1 MQSSTAKPSVAIIGA
16 GLAGVTAAC
25 QLTKRTDVTLLEKSR
40 GFGGRMATRRND
52 PWQFNHGAQFFT
64 ARSSEFKSTVSEFLG
79 QGLISEWQP
88 KIITLDLHGEPFKR
102 DWFEPHYVAEPSMNS
117 LVKYMAVEVD
127 VRLQVEVADVSKS
140 ANRPTWL
147 LTDKNSEPLGEF
159 DWVISAVPAPQC
171 LNIMPEEFSLQQQ
184 VESARLSPCFA
195 LMLGFDQALELH
207 FEAAVVRNS
216 PVAWIA
222 SASTKKNTLLV
233 HSDNAWA
240 EQNFEQPLECVQA
253 DLLSTLEE
261 LLRDK
266 LPKPDHIDTHR
277 WRYARAEN
285 PLDVGALVDTENR
298 LAACGDWCL
307 GNRVEDAFLS
317 GLEVARQIGKL
328 LA

>member
-1 MQSSTAKPSVAIIGA
+1 MQSNTAKPSVAIIGA
-16 GLAGVTAAC
+16 GFAGITAAQ
-25 QLTKRTDVTLLEKSR
+25 QLAKHSEVTIFEKSR

-64 ARSSEFKSTVSEFLG
+64 VRSSEFKTLVEEYLEQS
-79 QGLISEWQP
+79 LISEWQP
-88 KIITLDLHGEPFKR
+88 KIITLDPHSEPFKR
-102 DWFEPHYVAEPSMNS
+102 EWFEPHYVAEPSMNS
-117 LVKYMAVEVD
+117 LVKHMAIDAD
-127 VRLQVEVADVSKS
+127 VRLQVEVANVSKS

-147 LTDKNSEPLGEF
+147 LTDKNDESLGEF
-159 DWVISAVPAPQC
+159 DWVISAAPAPQC

-195 LMLGFDQALELH
+195 LMLGFDQALELN

-222 SASTKKNTLLV
+222 SASTKKNTLML

-240 EQNFEQPLECVQA
+240 EQHLEQPLDWVQSE
-253 DLLSTLEE
+253 LLKAFGE

-266 LPKPDHIDTHR
+266 LPKPIHIDIHR

-317 GLEVARQIGKL
+317 GLEVAKQIDKL